1 MIKLR
6 NFQSENLLRKIRE
19 ASKSLRQATSGLQT
33 KVAHRQPTLR
43 QKKRMVAHVA
53 HSFASKT
60 KFRNQKEA
68 TISYGN
74 EDVIKLR
81 NFQSENLLTK
91 IREASKSLR
100 WATSGL
106 QTKVAHRQ
114 PTLRQKKT
122 MVAHVAHS
130 FANKTKF
137 QNQKDSGFF
146 TCI

>member
-1 MIKLR
+1 
-6 NFQSENLLRKIRE
+6 
-19 ASKSLRQATSGLQT
+19 
-33 KVAHRQPTLR
+33 
-43 QKKRMVAHVA
+43 MVAHVA

-74 EDVIKLR
+74 FEEMIKLR

-106 QTKVAHRQ
+106 QTKVAHR
-114 PTLRQKKT
+114 
-122 MVAHVAHS
+122 
-130 FANKTKF
+130 
-137 QNQKDSGFF
+137 
-146 TCI
+146 